1 MGWVR
6 VGWGQMPIPPAL
18 RTLGI
23 QQKSRG
29 LPKEGPPPPT
39 PCKGTP
45 DKGSPPPHHPHR
57 ASAGE
62 CSHWRGPHSI
72 WEPAICRLSPS
83 AGCGSG
89 GGRDV
94 EAASTGGLA
103 GAYLSPRGLSL
114 SAVGTYGWAPLGHW
128 AHPLSSVAPER
139 HTMPLPPHIL
149 RRRTAGSRAEGEKL
163 LCLPGALTHLVAQM
177 MGMR

>member
-1 MGWVR
+1 MGPNAYSPSPQDS
-6 VGWGQMPIPPAL
+6 GDPAEEP
-18 RTLGI
+18 RTT
-23 QQKSRG
+23 KRRSSS
-29 LPKEGPPPPT
+29 T
-39 PCKGTP
+39 HPCKGTP

-139 HTMPLPPHIL
+139 HTMPLLPHIL